1 MEEKRPPGLRYD
13 GDRPIWRATKAAV
26 KARYPVKSVNLASL
40 ASDPRL
46 LRERCIKL
54 QREMLEW
61 LSNGERKLISFDGTF
76 LTLLDVYHTDPK
88 STYFKLKHSSRAP
101 YDVYIRMMRT
111 EIGKCRL
118 DCTDGVEVQDWF
130 DAWKQPDEVGGRL
143 QIAKARMAI
152 SVLKAALTFG
162 TMRRLRGCS
171 DFRAVLDAIRF
182 QGLPPRKL
190 VLNAD
195 QVTAARKAAHEIQHP
210 RAALAYAIQFEG
222 VVRQWDVKGQW
233 LPMSDRT
240 PSAIH
245 YKGKKWI
252 GPTWANVDENL
263 ILRWTP
269 TKTETTTA
277 PEIVVDLR
285 ACPMVMEELE
295 WVPLDAR
302 KGPLIP
308 DLETGRPYSEDRFN
322 EVWRA
327 VAKAARISSKV
338 WNRDLRKSG
347 STEARAAGA
356 PIDDLKKLMGHAPDT
371 EVTAEVY
378 DMANLEAHR
387 RIATARK
394 GHREKT

>member
-1 MEEKRPPGLRYD
+1 MEEERPPGLRYD

-61 LSNGERKLISFDGTF
+61 LSGGERKLIRFDGTF
-76 LTLLDVYHTDPK
+76 LTLLDIYHTDPK

-118 DCTDGVEVQDWF
+118 ERSDGVDAGDWF
-130 DAWKQPDEVGGRL
+130 DAWKQPDKAGAPF

-162 TMRRLRGCS
+162 IMRRLPGCA
-171 DFRAVLDAIRF
+171 DFRAVLDAVKF
-182 QGLPPRKL
+182 EGLPPRKL

-195 QVTAARKAAHEIQHP
+195 QVTAARRAAHEIQHP

-252 GPTWANVDENL
+252 GPTWAHVDENL

-285 ACPMVMEELE
+285 ACPMVMEELG
-295 WVPLDAR
+295 WVSPDVR

-308 DLETGRPYSEDRFN
+308 DLETGRLRGSFQRSVARCREGGGHFEQSLEQRPAQVRFDRGP
-322 EVWRA
+322 RG
-327 VAKAARISSKV
+327 RSS
-338 WNRDLRKSG
+338 D
-347 STEARAAGA
+347 
-356 PIDDLKKLMGHAPDT
+356 
-371 EVTAEVY
+371 
-378 DMANLEAHR
+378 R
-387 RIATARK
+387 RP
-394 GHREKT
+394 EKTDGSRPRYRSHHRSLRHGKSRSSPPDRHRA

>member
-1 MEEKRPPGLRYD
+1 M
-13 GDRPIWRATKAAV
+13 WRATKAAV

-40 ASDPRL
+40 ANDPRL

-61 LSNGERKLISFDGTF
+61 LSNGERRLIQYDGTF
-76 LTLLDVYHTDPK
+76 LTLLDIYHTDPK
-88 STYFKLKHSSRAP
+88 STYFKLKYSSRAP
-101 YDVYIRMMRT
+101 YDVYIRMMRK

-118 DCTDGVEVQDWF
+118 DRTDGVDAEDWF
-130 DAWKQPDEVGGRL
+130 DAWKQPDKPGEPL

-162 TMRRLRGCS
+162 IMRRLPSCA
-171 DFRAVLDAIRF
+171 DFRAVLDAVKF

-190 VLNAD
+190 ILTAD
-195 QVTAARKAAHEIQHP
+195 QVIAVRQAAHEVQHP

-233 LPMSDRT
+233 LPMSDKT
-240 PSAIH
+240 PSAIL

-263 ILRWTP
+263 VLRWTP

-295 WVPLDAR
+295 MVSPEAR
-302 KGPLIP
+302 NGPLIP
-308 DLETGRPYSEDRFN
+308 NHETGLPYTEDRFN
-322 EVWRA
+322 EVWRSA
-327 VAKAARISSKV
+327 AKAAGIPSKV

-356 PIDDLKKLMGHAPDT
+356 PIDDLKKLMGHTPDT
-371 EVTAEVY
+371 GVTADVY

-387 RIATARK
+387 RIASARK
-394 GHREKT
+394 GHREKK

>member
-1 MEEKRPPGLRYD
+1 MEEERPPGLRWRYD
-13 GDRPIWRATKAAV
+13 GNRPMWRATKAAV

-40 ASDPRL
+40 ADDPCL
-46 LRERCIKL
+46 LRDRCIKL

-61 LSNGERKLISFDGTF
+61 LSDGERRLIQFDGTF
-76 LTLLDVYHTDPK
+76 LTLLDIYHTDPK
-88 STYFKLKHSSRAP
+88 STYFKLKYSSRAP

-118 DCTDGVEVQDWF
+118 DRTDGVDAEDWF
-130 DAWKQPDEVGGRL
+130 NVWKQPDKPGELL

-162 TMRRLRGCS
+162 IMRRLPGCAE
-171 DFRAVLDAIRF
+171 FRAVLDAVKF

-195 QVTAARKAAHEIQHP
+195 QVSAARQAVREMQHP
-210 RAALAYAIQFEG
+210 RVALAYAIQFEG
-222 VVRQWDVKGQW
+222 AVRQWDVKGQW
-233 LPMSDRT
+233 LPMADRT
-240 PSAIH
+240 PSAVH

-269 TKTETTTA
+269 TKTEDTTA

-295 WVPLDAR
+295 FIASEAR

-308 DLETGRPYSEDRFN
+308 DLSTGRPYTEDRFS
-322 EVWRA
+322 EIWRA
-327 VAKAARISSKV
+327 AAKAAGISPKV

-356 PIDDLKKLMGHAPDT
+356 PIDDLKKLMGHAPET
-371 EVTAEVY
+371 PVTADVY

-387 RIATARK
+387 RIAAARK
-394 GHREKT
+394 VHR

>member
-1 MEEKRPPGLRYD
+1 
-13 GDRPIWRATKAAV
+13 
-26 KARYPVKSVNLASL
+26 LAS
-40 ASDPRL
+40 
-46 LRERCIKL
+46 I
-54 QREMLEW
+54 
-61 LSNGERKLISFDGTF
+61 
-76 LTLLDVYHTDPK
+76 V
-88 STYFKLKHSSRAP
+88 RA
-101 YDVYIRMMRT
+101 
-111 EIGKCRL
+111 
-118 DCTDGVEVQDWF
+118 
-130 DAWKQPDEVGGRL
+130 
-143 QIAKARMAI
+143 
-152 SVLKAALTFG
+152 
-162 TMRRLRGCS
+162 
-171 DFRAVLDAIRF
+171 
-182 QGLPPRKL
+182 
-190 VLNAD
+190 
-195 QVTAARKAAHEIQHP
+195 AARISSATPSARQAAHEIQHP

-222 VVRQWDVKGQW
+222 VVWQWDVKGQW
-233 LPMSDRT
+233 LPMSDKT

-295 WVPLDAR
+295 WVSQEAR

-327 VAKAARISSKV
+327 VAKAARLSPKV
-338 WNRDLRKSG
+338 GNRDLRKSG

-371 EVTAEVY
+371 AVTADVY
-378 DMANLEAHR
+378 DMANLAAHR

-394 GHREKT
+394 GHRDKK